1 MLSFY
6 LRFEEDDTKNL
17 ISNQLAF
24 SSGLYLICSI
34 TSFLSI
40 GPIPLLELTFLIVLQ
55 LKIKIGRVKRA
66 FDEIT
71 IVISALRHCNPMSL
85 SPICLIF
92 FSIFP
97 FFSRRCFSLSVF
109 HQHSLCR
116 YLISFVSSFYK
127 RRRVSGHDASG

>member
-1 MLSFY
+1 MSSFY
-6 LRFEEDDTKNL
+6 LRFEDDTKNL

-24 SSGLYLICSI
+24 SSGLYHLICSI

-66 FDEIT
+66 SDEIT
-71 IVISALRHCNPMSL
+71 IVISASRHCNPMSL

-97 FFSRRCFSLSVF
+97 FFSRGCFSLSVF